1 MPKPKTAA
9 QLAAEAATLREKI
22 AALKRAEAV
31 NASLQRTLQRRARD
45 KRRYQVGTLVDKA
58 GLAGLEDDVLRGLL
72 AGLALLG
79 DAPTML
85 AMLEA
90 VVQKVESIPGTAVD
104 GCAAPGEHVSPM
116 D

>member
-9 QLAAEAATLREKI
+9 QLAEEDAALLQKI
-22 AALKRAEAV
+22 ADLKQARAV
-31 NASLQRTLQRRARD
+31 NASLQRTLQRKARD
-45 KRRYQVGTLVDKA
+45 KRRYQVGTLVDEA
-58 GLAGLEDDVLRGLL
+58 GLAGLEDDVLRGLF

-90 VVQKVESIPGTAVD
+90 VVKDVGGQSGTD
-104 GCAAPGEHVSPM
+104 KETS
-116 D
+116 